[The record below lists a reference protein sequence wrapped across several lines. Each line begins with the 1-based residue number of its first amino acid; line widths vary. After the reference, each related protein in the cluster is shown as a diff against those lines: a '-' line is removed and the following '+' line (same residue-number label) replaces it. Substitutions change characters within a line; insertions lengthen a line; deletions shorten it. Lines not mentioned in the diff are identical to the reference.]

1 LGKGASF
8 KSAIFQFINFPRN
21 ASENFTKYIIEGHR
35 DDFLKRLL
43 KQGQNNRGNHIMNGS
58 NTDRRNSI
66 QRSPLRGTY
75 LLIAGLLGGFG
86 LFIALALA
94 GFGVLSRAQATNAA
108 PPPDPALTGH
118 FGRMFRN
125 LPPFAPPTNAVRD
138 ALMELGSPGGIIDAN
153 DDLAA
158 GPVALITD
166 PTLSLV
172 NRNNPTHTAGV
183 TFFGQFIDHDMTF
196 DQRSRLGFPTQ
207 PIISQNARTCFFD
220 LDSVYAGGP
229 GGNPELYDP
238 AYPIKFLVES
248 GGQFEDLPRDP
259 INHVAIIGDPRNDE
273 NMVIAGLHAAF
284 LLFHNHAV
292 DLIRTQYPGIP
303 DNDAY
308 LQAHRLTVWHYEW
321 MILHEFLPHVV
332 PQSVI
337 DDVLT
342 NGRHFYNPLQN
353 RAFIP
358 VEFQI
363 TYRFGHSM
371 VRPSYRA
378 NLHGD
383 NGQPFFGM
391 IFDPAGEGSSD
402 PVDLRGGARAPR
414 RFIGWQ
420 TFFDFGGAF
429 SADARPNKRID
440 TIVSTPLFHLPL
452 GTIFNGM
459 PPDSLMQRN
468 LLRCLT
474 WSLPSGQRIA
484 NEMGIPPLS
493 NSELAELQAIRPSF
507 VESTP
512 LFYYIL
518 KEAQLR
524 EDGLHLGPVG
534 ARIVAEVFVGL
545 LQLDPDSYL
554 TVQPSWVPTLP
565 THDGTPES
573 FRMIDFLTFAGV
585 DPTSRGQ

>member
-1 LGKGASF
+1 MNSLTKFKKISILPFVIAQALVALTVLVVVPPALGERG
-8 KSAIFQFINFPRN
+8 Q
-21 ASENFTKYIIEGHR
+21 HR
-35 DDFLKRLL
+35 DP
-43 KQGQNNRGNHIMNGS
+43 G
-58 NTDRRNSI
+58 
-66 QRSPLRGTY
+66 
-75 LLIAGLLGGFG
+75 
-86 LFIALALA
+86 
-94 GFGVLSRAQATNAA
+94 
-108 PPPDPALTGH
+108 PPDVTVSGS

-125 LPPFAPPTNAVRD
+125 LPPFAPPNNAVRD
-138 ALMELGSPGGIIDAN
+138 ALMELGREGGILDAN

-166 PTLSLV
+166 PNLQLI

-183 TFFGQFIDHDMTF
+183 TFFGQFLDHDMTF
-196 DQRSRLGFPTQ
+196 DLTSRLGFPTN
-207 PIISQNARTCFFD
+207 PVTSPNLRTPFFD

-229 GGNPELYDP
+229 GSNPELFDP
-238 AYPIKFLVES
+238 NDPIKFRIES

-259 INHVAIIGDPRNDE
+259 TNNVAIIGDPRNDE
-273 NMVIAGLHAAF
+273 NMMIAGLHAAF

-292 DLIRTQYPGIP
+292 DLIRSQNPGIP
-303 DNDAY
+303 DTDAY
-308 LQAHRLTVWHYEW
+308 SQAHRLTVWHYQW
-321 MILHEFLPHVV
+321 IILHEFLPHIV

-342 NGRHFYNPLQN
+342 NGRHFYDPLHDE
-353 RAFIP
+353 AFIP

-391 IFDPAGEGSSD
+391 IFDPAEQGSPD
-402 PVDLRGGARAPR
+402 PVDLRGNARAPR

-420 TFFDFGGAF
+420 TFFDFGGAY
-429 SADARPNKRID
+429 SADVRPNKRID
-440 TIVSTPLFHLPL
+440 TKVSTPLFQLPL
-452 GTIFNGM
+452 EVIPSGT
-459 PPDSLMQRN
+459 PPVSLMQRN
-468 LLRCLT
+468 LLRCIT
-474 WSLPSGQRIA
+474 WMLPSGQHIA
-484 NEMGIPPLS
+484 QAMGIPPLTS
-493 NSELAELQAIRPSF
+493 AELAELQSIRPSF
-507 VESTP
+507 VQSTP

-518 KEAQLR
+518 KEAELR
-524 EDGLHLGPVG
+524 EDGLRLGPVG

-554 TVQPSWVPTLP
+554 SVQPNWLPTLP
-565 THDGTPES
+565 THDGTPQS
-573 FRMIDFLTFAGV
+573 FHMIDFLTYAGV

>member
-1 LGKGASF
+1 MQPAAARHAAFPGSSVGPRLRQQRVRAHAQELFRYRQDRLQRIQQQIVYHAELRPLLPPAQGDHRRPSVGRHPLPHCRHARSRAGQEGRPLPQEALLPAGPTPMTNGISKPIRISKRANNNSGINKETTMNPLTQF
-8 KSAIFQFINFPRN
+8 KKTPILS
-21 ASENFTKYIIEGHR
+21 
-35 DDFLKRLL
+35 
-43 KQGQNNRGNHIMNGS
+43 
-58 NTDRRNSI
+58 
-66 QRSPLRGTY
+66 
-75 LLIAGLLGGFG
+75 LLIMASLTIFAALTAMS
-86 LFIALALA
+86 ALA
-94 GFGVLSRAQATNAA
+94 T

-138 ALMELGSPGGIIDAN
+138 ALMELGRPGGIMDAN

-166 PTLSLV
+166 PNLSLV
-172 NRNNPTHTAGV
+172 NRNNPTDTAGV
-183 TFFGQFIDHDMTF
+183 TFFGQFLDHDMTF

-229 GGNPELYDP
+229 GGNPELYDL
-238 AYPIKFLVES
+238 ADPIKFRVES
-248 GGQFEDLPRDP
+248 DGQFEDLPRDP

-273 NMVIAGLHAAF
+273 NMMIAGLHAAF

-292 DLIRTQYPGIP
+292 DLVRSQNPSITDVQ
-303 DNDAY
+303 AY
-308 LQAHRLTVWHYEW
+308 FQAHRLTVWHYEW
-321 MILHEFLPHVV
+321 MILHEFLPHVI

-391 IFDPAGEGSSD
+391 VFDP
-402 PVDLRGGARAPR
+402 
-414 RFIGWQ
+414 
-420 TFFDFGGAF
+420 
-429 SADARPNKRID
+429 
-440 TIVSTPLFHLPL
+440 
-452 GTIFNGM
+452 
-459 PPDSLMQRN
+459 
-468 LLRCLT
+468 
-474 WSLPSGQRIA
+474 
-484 NEMGIPPLS
+484 
-493 NSELAELQAIRPSF
+493 
-507 VESTP
+507 
-512 LFYYIL
+512 
-518 KEAQLR
+518 
-524 EDGLHLGPVG
+524 
-534 ARIVAEVFVGL
+534 
-545 LQLDPDSYL
+545 
-554 TVQPSWVPTLP
+554 
-565 THDGTPES
+565 
-573 FRMIDFLTFAGV
+573 
-585 DPTSRGQ
+585 

>member
-1 LGKGASF
+1 
-8 KSAIFQFINFPRN
+8 
-21 ASENFTKYIIEGHR
+21 
-35 DDFLKRLL
+35 
-43 KQGQNNRGNHIMNGS
+43 MNSS
-58 NTDRRNSI
+58 NIDPRNSI
-66 QRSPLRGTY
+66 HGSPLRGTY
-75 LLIAGLLGGFG
+75 LLIAGLLVGFG
-86 LFIALALA
+86 LFIVLAL
-94 GFGVLSRAQATNAA
+94 GVFSGAQATNAA
-108 PPPDPALTGH
+108 PPPDPALTGN

-138 ALMELGSPGGIIDAN
+138 GLMQLGTPGGILDAN

-166 PTLSLV
+166 PNLQLI

-183 TFFGQFIDHDMTF
+183 TFFGQFLDHDMTF

-229 GGNPELYDP
+229 SGNPELYDP
-238 AYPIKFLVES
+238 ADPIKFRIES
-248 GGQFEDLPRDP
+248 DGQFEDLPRDP

-273 NMVIAGLHAAF
+273 NMMIAGLHAAF
-284 LLFHNHAV
+284 LLFHNNAV
-292 DLIRTQYPGIP
+292 DLIRSQNPSITDIQ
-303 DNDAY
+303 AY
-308 LQAHRLTVWHYEW
+308 FQAHRLTVWHYQW
-321 MILHEFLPHVV
+321 MIVHEFLPHIV

-342 NGRHFYNPLQN
+342 NGRHFYNPLHDQ
-353 RAFIP
+353 AFIP

-440 TIVSTPLFHLPL
+440 TIVSTPLFRLPL

-474 WSLPSGQRIA
+474 WQLPSGQRIA
-484 NEMGIPPLS
+484 QEMGISPLS
-493 NSELAELQAIRPSF
+493 DTELAELQTIRPSF

-524 EDGLHLGPVG
+524 EDGLRLGPMG
-534 ARIVAEVFVGL
+534 ARIVAEVFIGL

-554 TVQPSWVPTLP
+554 SVQPGWVPTLP
-565 THDGTPES
+565 THDGTPQS

>member
-1 LGKGASF
+1 MQHAR
-8 KSAIFQFINFPRN
+8 RN
-21 ASENFTKYIIEGHR
+21 PLHTAKTG
-35 DDFLKRLL
+35 
-43 KQGQNNRGNHIMNGS
+43 GNHIMNGS
-58 NTDRRNSI
+58 NIDTRNSI
-66 QRSPLRGTY
+66 HRSPLRDTY

-86 LFIALALA
+86 LFIVLAL
-94 GFGVLSRAQATNAA
+94 GIFLGAQASNAT
-108 PPPDPALTGH
+108 PPPDPALTAH
-118 FGRMFRN
+118 FGRMFH
-125 LPPFAPPTNAVRD
+125 LPKFAPPNNAVRD
-138 ALMELGSPGGIIDAN
+138 ALMELGRPGGIMDAN

-158 GPVALITD
+158 GPVALIVD
-166 PTLSLV
+166 PNLSLV

-196 DQRSRLGFPTQ
+196 DQRSRLGRPTQ
-207 PIISQNARTCFFD
+207 PITTQNARTCFFD

-229 GGNPELYDP
+229 GGNPELFDP
-238 AYPIKFLVES
+238 ADPIKFLIES

-273 NMVIAGLHAAF
+273 NMMIAGLHAAF

-308 LQAHRLTVWHYEW
+308 LQAQRLTVWHYEW

-342 NGRHFYNPLQN
+342 NGRRFYNPLHN
-353 RAFIP
+353 EAFIP
-358 VEFQI
+358 VEFQM

-391 IFDPAGEGSSD
+391 IFDPAGEGSPD

-420 TFFDFGGAF
+420 TFFDFGGAY
-429 SADARPNKRID
+429 SADVRPEQKNR
-440 TIVSTPLFHLPL
+440 H
-452 GTIFNGM
+452 
-459 PPDSLMQRN
+459 
-468 LLRCLT
+468 
-474 WSLPSGQRIA
+474 
-484 NEMGIPPLS
+484 
-493 NSELAELQAIRPSF
+493 NSFDA
-507 VESTP
+507 
-512 LFYYIL
+512 
-518 KEAQLR
+518 
-524 EDGLHLGPVG
+524 
-534 ARIVAEVFVGL
+534 
-545 LQLDPDSYL
+545 
-554 TVQPSWVPTLP
+554 TLP
-565 THDGTPES
+565 PS
-573 FRMIDFLTFAGV
+573 AGNDIHWDAAGLADATQFIEV
-585 DPTSRGQ
+585 SDMVAPIRSEDRK

>member
-1 LGKGASF
+1 M
-8 KSAIFQFINFPRN
+8 N
-21 ASENFTKYIIEGHR
+21 ASNI
-35 DDFLKRLL
+35 DP
-43 KQGQNNRGNHIMNGS
+43 
-58 NTDRRNSI
+58 RNSI
-66 QRSPLRGTY
+66 HRSPLRGTY

-108 PPPDPALTGH
+108 PPPDPALTGN

-138 ALMELGSPGGIIDAN
+138 ALMGLGSPGGIMDAN

-158 GPVALITD
+158 GPVALIVD
-166 PTLSLV
+166 PNLSLV

-183 TFFGQFIDHDMTF
+183 TFFGQFLDHDMTF

-238 AYPIKFLVES
+238 ADPIKFRIES

-273 NMVIAGLHAAF
+273 NMVIAGLNAAF

-308 LQAHRLTVWHYEW
+308 LQARRLTVWHYEW
-321 MILHEFLPHVV
+321 MIVHEFLPHVL

-342 NGRHFYNPLQN
+342 NGRHFYNPLHN
-353 RAFIP
+353 EAFIP

-420 TFFDFGGAF
+420 TFFDFGGTL
-429 SADARPNKRID
+429 SADVRPNKRID

-468 LLRCLT
+468 LLRCVT
-474 WSLPSGQRIA
+474 WMLPSGQRIA

-493 NSELAELQAIRPSF
+493 DAELAELQTIRPGF
-507 VESTP
+507 VQSTP

-524 EDGLHLGPVG
+524 EDGLRLGPVG

-554 TVQPSWVPTLP
+554 SLQPSWVPTLP

>member
-1 LGKGASF
+1 MLG
-8 KSAIFQFINFPRN
+8 P
-21 ASENFTKYIIEGHR
+21 
-35 DDFLKRLL
+35 
-43 KQGQNNRGNHIMNGS
+43 KQQGNHIMNGS
-58 NTDRRNSI
+58 NIDPRNSLH
-66 QRSPLRGTY
+66 RSPLWGTC
-75 LLIAGLLGGFG
+75 LLIAGLLVGFG

-94 GFGVLSRAQATNAA
+94 GFGVLSRAQATDAA
-108 PPPDPALTGH
+108 PTPDPALTGH

-125 LPPFAPPTNAVRD
+125 LPPFAPPTDAVRD
-138 ALMELGSPGGIIDAN
+138 ALMALGRPGGIMDAN

-158 GPVALITD
+158 SPVALITD
-166 PTLSLV
+166 PNLQLI
-172 NRNNPTHTAGV
+172 NRNNPTDTAGV

-229 GGNPELYDP
+229 GGNPELFDP
-238 AYPIKFLVES
+238 ADPIKFLVES
-248 GGQFEDLPRDP
+248 DGQFEDLPRDP
-259 INHVAIIGDPRNDE
+259 INHVAVIGDPRNDE
-273 NMVIAGLHAAF
+273 NIMIAGLHAAL
-284 LLFHNHAV
+284 LLFHNNAV
-292 DLIRTQYPGIP
+292 NLVRSQNPSITDVQ
-303 DNDAY
+303 AY
-308 LQAHRLTVWHYEW
+308 FQAHRLTVWHYEW
-321 MILHEFLPHVV
+321 VILHEFLPHVV

-342 NGRHFYNPLQN
+342 NGRHFYNPLHHQ
-353 RAFIP
+353 AFIP

-383 NGQPFFGM
+383 NGQPFFGI
-391 IFDPAGEGSSD
+391 IFYPEEQGTAD
-402 PVDLRGGARAPR
+402 PVDLRGFARAPR

-420 TFFDFGGAF
+420 TFFDFGGAY
-429 SADARPNKRID
+429 SADVRPNKRID
-440 TIVSTPLFHLPL
+440 TKVSTPLFQLPL
-452 GTIFNGM
+452 ETIPSGT
-459 PPDSLMQRN
+459 PPVSLMQRN

-474 WSLPSGQRIA
+474 WQIPSGQRIA
-484 NEMGIPPLS
+484 QEMGIPSLS
-493 NSELAELQAIRPSF
+493 NAELAELQSIRPAF

-524 EDGLHLGPVG
+524 EDGLRLGPVG
-534 ARIVAEVFVGL
+534 ARIVAEVFIGL

-554 TVQPSWVPTLP
+554 SVQPSWVPTLP

>member
-1 LGKGASF
+1 
-8 KSAIFQFINFPRN
+8 
-21 ASENFTKYIIEGHR
+21 
-35 DDFLKRLL
+35 
-43 KQGQNNRGNHIMNGS
+43 MNSS
-58 NTDRRNSI
+58 NIDPTNSI
-66 QRSPLRGTY
+66 QRAPLRGTY
-75 LLIAGLLGGFG
+75 PLIAVVLAGFG
-86 LFIALALA
+86 LFIALGVG
-94 GFGVLSRAQATNAA
+94 GFGVLSRTQATNAL
-108 PPPDPALTGH
+108 PPPDPALTGN

-138 ALMELGSPGGIIDAN
+138 ALMQLGSPGGIMDAN

-158 GPVALITD
+158 GPVALIVD
-166 PTLSLV
+166 PNLSLI
-172 NRNNPTHTAGV
+172 NRNNPTDTAGV
-183 TFFGQFIDHDMTF
+183 TFFGQFLDHDMTF

-238 AYPIKFLVES
+238 ADPIKFLVES

-273 NMVIAGLHAAF
+273 NMMIAGMHAAF

-292 DLIRTQYPGIP
+292 DLIRSQSPGIP

-321 MILHEFLPHVV
+321 MIVHEFLPHVV

-337 DDVLT
+337 DDVLA
-342 NGRHFYNPLQN
+342 NGRHFYNPLHN
-353 RAFIP
+353 NAFIP

-391 IFDPAGEGSSD
+391 IFDPAGEGSPD

-452 GTIFNGM
+452 GTIFTGM

-474 WSLPSGQRIA
+474 WQLPSGQRIA
-484 NEMGIPPLS
+484 QEMGIPSLS
-493 NSELAELQAIRPSF
+493 DAELAELQSIRLSF
-507 VESTP
+507 VTATP

-524 EDGLHLGPVG
+524 EDGLRLGPVG
-534 ARIVAEVFVGL
+534 ARIVAEVFIGL

-554 TVQPSWVPTLP
+554 SVQPDWVPTLP
-565 THDGTPES
+565 THDGIPQD

-585 DPTSRGQ
+585 DPISRGQ

>member
-1 LGKGASF
+1 
-8 KSAIFQFINFPRN
+8 
-21 ASENFTKYIIEGHR
+21 
-35 DDFLKRLL
+35 
-43 KQGQNNRGNHIMNGS
+43 MNGS
-58 NTDRRNSI
+58 NIDSRHSLH
-66 QRSPLRGTY
+66 RSPLRGTD

-94 GFGVLSRAQATNAA
+94 CFGVLSRAQATNAA

-138 ALMELGSPGGIIDAN
+138 ALMELGRPAGIMDAN

-166 PTLSLV
+166 PNLQLI

-183 TFFGQFIDHDMTF
+183 TFFGQFLDHDMTF

-238 AYPIKFLVES
+238 ADPIKFLVES
-248 GGQFEDLPRDP
+248 DGQFEDLPRDP

-273 NMVIAGLHAAF
+273 NMMIAGLHAAF

-292 DLIRTQYPGIP
+292 DLVRSQNPSITDVQ
-303 DNDAY
+303 AY
-308 LQAHRLTVWHYEW
+308 FQAHRLTVWHYEW
-321 MILHEFLPHVV
+321 MILHEFLPHVL
-332 PQSVI
+332 PQSVV

-353 RAFIP
+353 QAFIP

-402 PVDLRGGARAPR
+402 PVDLRGGARAQR

-420 TFFDFGGAF
+420 TFFDFGGVY

-474 WSLPSGQRIA
+474 WQLPSGQRIA
-484 NEMGIPPLS
+484 QEMGIPPLS
-493 NSELAELQAIRPSF
+493 DAELAELQTIRPGF
-507 VESTP
+507 VQSTP

-524 EDGLHLGPVG
+524 EDGLRLGPMG
-534 ARIVAEVFVGL
+534 ARIVAEVFIGL
-545 LQLDPDSYL
+545 LQVDPDSYL
-554 TVQPSWVPTLP
+554 SVQPNWVPTLP

>member
-1 LGKGASF
+1 VRASHTHLRNSCDAWLLPTMVLASF
-8 KSAIFQFINFPRN
+8 
-21 ASENFTKYIIEGHR
+21 G
-35 DDFLKRLL
+35 
-43 KQGQNNRGNHIMNGS
+43 
-58 NTDRRNSI
+58 
-66 QRSPLRGTY
+66 
-75 LLIAGLLGGFG
+75 LLIAVGLASFG
-86 LFIALALA
+86 LW
-94 GFGVLSRAQATNAA
+94 SRAQATNAA
-108 PPPDPALTGH
+108 PPPDPALTGN

-125 LPPFAPPTNAVRD
+125 LPPFASSTDAVRD
-138 ALMELGSPGGIIDAN
+138 ALMALGRPGGIMDAN

-166 PTLSLV
+166 PNLSLI
-172 NRNNPTHTAGV
+172 NRNNPTDTAGV

-229 GGNPELYDP
+229 TGNPELYNLGDR
-238 AYPIKFLVES
+238 IKFRVES
-248 GGQFEDLPRDP
+248 DGQFEDLPRDP

-273 NMVIAGLHAAF
+273 NMMIAGLHAAF
-284 LLFHNHAV
+284 LLFHNNAV
-292 DLIRTQYPGIP
+292 NLVRSQNPSITDVQ
-303 DNDAY
+303 AY
-308 LQAHRLTVWHYEW
+308 FQAHRLTVWHYEW

-342 NGRHFYNPLQN
+342 NGRHFYNPLHNQT
-353 RAFIP
+353 FIP

-391 IFDPAGEGSSD
+391 IFDPAGEGNSD

-420 TFFDFGGAF
+420 TFFDFGGVY
-429 SADARPNKRID
+429 SVDARPNKRID
-440 TIVSTPLFHLPL
+440 TIVSTALFHLPL

-474 WSLPSGQRIA
+474 WQLPSGQRIA
-484 NEMGIPPLS
+484 NEMGIPSLS
-493 NSELAELQAIRPSF
+493 NAELAELQPISASF
-507 VESTP
+507 VTSTP

-524 EDGLHLGPVG
+524 EDGLRLGPVG
-534 ARIVAEVFVGL
+534 ARIVAEVFIGL

-554 TVQPSWVPTLP
+554 SVQPNWVPTLP
-565 THDGTPES
+565 TYGGMPQS

-585 DPTSRGQ
+585 APTSRGQ